1 MESVKVNGYDFF
13 YYDNGCNVE
22 EYLKKG
28 YLFGARAGKAL
39 VPHLTKDNTKESRI
53 FDGGAHIGT
62 FAFPFSVLGFDV
74 IAVEPAAKNVE
85 CLRET
90 FKNFNNF
97 EVHQTILSDKKKRCD
112 FSRDSGPF
120 GWVLDNEEGMFTTS
134 TVDEIVAGRHISL
147 LKLDIEGSEFDALDG
162 AKETIEKSR
171 PLMSL
176 EVNGFCLMQRGLNC
190 NDLLKKVVSLG
201 YTIFQP
207 DLSILINPDRTFP
220 FCTVDIIA
228 IPKEVEYV
236 INNEY
241 VNVGDLADKEYLS
254 EEDSKTILR
263 QVIEKSNEDEL
274 SYFRKMNL
282 V

>member
-1 MESVKVNGYDFF
+1 MESVKVNGFDFF

-22 EYLKKG
+22 EFLKKG
-28 YLFGARAGKAL
+28 YLFGARAGKA
-39 VPHLTKDNTKESRI
+39 VAQHLTEENTKEMRI

-62 FAFPFSVLGFDV
+62 FAFPFSILGFDV
-74 IAVEPAAKNVE
+74 IAVEAAEKNVE
-85 CLRET
+85 CLKET
-90 FKNFNNF
+90 FKKFHNF
-97 EVHQTILSDKKKRCD
+97 EVHEAILADKKKRCD

-120 GWVLDNEEGMFTTS
+120 GWVLDNDEGKFTTT
-134 TVDEIVAGRHISL
+134 TVDEIVAGRHISI

-162 AKETIEKSR
+162 AVETIKASR

-190 NDLLKKVVSLG
+190 NDLLKKVSSFG

-220 FCTVDIIA
+220 FCTVDIIC
-228 IPKEVEYV
+228 IPNEVEYV
-236 INNEY
+236 
-241 VNVGDLADKEYLS
+241 VNGKNICVGDLPDSEYLS
-254 EEDSKTILR
+254 EDASKAILS
-263 QVIEKSNEDEL
+263 QVIEKSNDDEK